1 MRFRWLT
8 AAAVA
13 VMGIV
18 GAAVVTGA
26 SGQGSSDPGSITAV
40 MTGAKEVGPGGNKNA
55 GDPQGRGS
63 FAAVIDGR
71 QFCWAIVVK
80 NLGSKPVAAHIH
92 QGGASAQGAVVI
104 PLTQPKK
111 GDPGTS
117 SGCTRASASL
127 LRSIGRN
134 PGGFYVNVHTTD
146 FPSGAVRGQLVG
158 KRK

>member
-1 MRFRWLT
+1 MRFRWLA

-13 VMGIV
+13 VLGLV
-18 GAAVVTGA
+18 GTVVVAGAA
-26 SGQGSSDPGSITAV
+26 GQGSSDPGSISAV
-40 MTGAKEVGPGGNKNA
+40 MTGAKEVGPGGQKNA
-55 GDPQGRGS
+55 GDRAARGS

-104 PLTQPKK
+104 PPKQPKN

-117 SGCTRASASL
+117 SGCVRASASL
-127 LRSIGRN
+127 LR
-134 PGGFYVNVHTTD
+134 
-146 FPSGAVRGQLVG
+146 
-158 KRK
+158 